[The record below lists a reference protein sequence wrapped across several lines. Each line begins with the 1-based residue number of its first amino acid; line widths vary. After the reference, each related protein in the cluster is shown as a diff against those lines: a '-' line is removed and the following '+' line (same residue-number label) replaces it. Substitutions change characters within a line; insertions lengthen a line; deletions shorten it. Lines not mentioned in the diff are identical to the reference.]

1 MGQQLLFLQIK
12 TKHQILKGVSVK
24 ETKRWGGGRERE
36 RQKAVEFRLWACW
49 SLEMGCVTAG

>member
-12 TKHQILKGVSVK
+12 TKHQIQKD
-24 ETKRWGGGRERE
+24 GGGEEERE

>member
-24 ETKRWGGGRERE
+24 ETKRWGGGE

>member
-24 ETKRWGGGRERE
+24 ETKRSGGGVGGGERERE
-36 RQKAVEFRLWACW
+36 TESC
-49 SLEMGCVTAG
+49 

>member
-12 TKHQILKGVSVK
+12 TKYQILKGVSVK

-36 RQKAVEFRLWACW
+36 TESC
-49 SLEMGCVTAG
+49 

>member
-24 ETKRWGGGRERE
+24 ETKRWGEGGGGERE
-36 RQKAVEFRLWACW
+36 RDRKLL
-49 SLEMGCVTAG
+49 SSGCGPVGP

>member
-24 ETKRWGGGRERE
+24 ETKRWERE

-49 SLEMGCVTAG
+49 PLEMGCVTAG